1 MLDKELLIQ
10 IDNLDKDQPKNDNWD
25 GFEDFSDEINRCISV
40 IDDRLNMINLSIT
53 YNNDESLDSQEL
65 ILDHFIHLL
74 NEGINNNNKSAI
86 AVLFW
91 YINNYNNINYSKLN
105 IRNILTLLFKSVTEY
120 RNTSLILRIL
130 NCIFKFCPDI
140 LNKSIFYYIFDD
152 KFKTPLE
159 IIDLNIDYFYSK
171 NKEKYEELK
180 NIKLILNFFIE
191 ETNKILI

>member
-10 IDNLDKDQPKNDNWD
+10 IDNLDRDQPKNDNWD

-65 ILDHFIHLL
+65 ILDHFIHLI
-74 NEGINNNNKSAI
+74 NEGINNNKKSAI

-120 RNTSLILRIL
+120 RNTLLILRIL

-152 KFKTPLE
+152 EFKNPLE
-159 IIDLNIDYFYSK
+159 IIDLNIDYFHSK

-180 NIKLILNFFIE
+180 NIKLILIFFIE
-191 ETNKILI
+191 ETNKNLI